1 MDKKLL
7 IEFGTWVQDNY
18 SQNAKQG
25 GKEMLPKGTM
35 RKDFTDDHYSM
46 EEIADEFLSRT
57 SVVIDDVKQKV
68 KDRNP
73 FKYWKRIS
81 R

>member
-1 MDKKLL
+1 MKKELL

-25 GKEMLPKGTM
+25 SKEMLPKGTM

-46 EEIADEFLSRT
+46 EEILDEFLSRT
-57 SVVIDDVKQKV
+57 SVVINDVKQEV

>member
-1 MDKKLL
+1 MKKELL
-7 IEFGTWVQDNY
+7 VEFGRWVHDNY
-18 SQNAKQG
+18 SQNVKQG
-25 GKEMLPKGTM
+25 SKEMLPVGTM

-46 EEIADEFLSRT
+46 EEIVDEFLSRT

-73 FKYWKRIS
+73 FKYWKII
-81 R
+81 